1 MSRIKVLIFINS
13 FRAGGSERQAL
24 EVIKR
29 LDRLRFEPIIACF
42 QKDGPLLSELPSD
55 IGVIHTFPLQSFFGW
70 LAFKQGIEFSK
81 LIRQAGVQIIQCFD
95 FYSNLFAIP
104 WGRISGVPIILGA
117 RRDEASMRTPRQ
129 HYAELLI
136 YKLANGVIAN
146 AESIKDQLV
155 VRDKLISDNVWVIQ
169 NGLDLERFDER
180 RQHSLDS
187 RKEKGAGPSIAVV
200 ANLRP
205 EKGHLVLLEACR
217 HLTERFATLK
227 VFIVG
232 NGPMKE
238 LIAQRI
244 SELKLTHC
252 VEMTGELKNIPAF
265 FEVTDIAVLPSLKN
279 EGFPNSVMEAMAAS
293 LPVVATATGGTGE
306 LVIDGL
312 TGYLV
317 PAGDSEALQ
326 DRLGKLCADPELR
339 KKMGEAGRQTII
351 ERFTVDR
358 MTRRFESLYEILL
371 KRNCSIEA

>member
-1 MSRIKVLIFINS
+1 MRRSKVLIFINS

-24 EVIKR
+24 ELIKR
-29 LDRLRFEPIIACF
+29 LDRTRYEPFVACF
-42 QKDGPLLSELPSD
+42 KKEGPLLSELPAD
-55 IGVIHTFPLQSFFGW
+55 VEFIHTFPLQSFFSC
-70 LAFKQGIEFSK
+70 AFFKQGIAFSK
-81 LIRQAGVQIIQCFD
+81 LLQQAGIQIVQCFD
-95 FYSNLFAIP
+95 FYSNLFAVP

-117 RRDEASMRTPRQ
+117 RRDEASMRTSGQ
-129 HYAELLI
+129 HRTELLV
-136 YKLANGVIAN
+136 YKLTNGVIAN

-155 VRDKLISDNVWVIQ
+155 VRDKLVSDKVWVIK
-169 NGLDLERFDER
+169 NGLDLDRFDGR

-187 RKEKGAGPSIAVV
+187 RKEKSTGPSVAVV

-217 HLTERFATLK
+217 HLADRFSTLK

-252 VEMTGELKNIPAF
+252 VEMTGELKNVPAF
-265 FEVTDIAVLPSLKN
+265 FEVADIAVLPSLKN

-293 LPVVATATGGTGE
+293 LPVVATDTGGTGE
-306 LVIDGL
+306 LVIDGI

-317 PAGDSEALQ
+317 PAGDPEALQ
-326 DRLGKLCADPELR
+326 NRLEKLCADPELR
-339 KKMGEAGRQTII
+339 KKMGKAGRQRII
-351 ERFTVDR
+351 ERFTADGMV
-358 MTRRFESLYEILL
+358 RRFESLYEVLL
-371 KRNCSIEA
+371 KRNAG